1 MIDLPPDTDDEVDL
15 GLCGDVEVA
24 SRTSSTLQANLL
36 LLLGK
41 VLLHVG
47 LRALED
53 DLALGLGRLFRTL
66 AISSQ
71 RRNGSFEVSV
81 PKDG

>member
-1 MIDLPPDTDDEVDL
+1 MLQPSHLMRIIDVPPNTDNEVDL

-24 SRTSSTLQANLL
+24 SRTSSPLQADLL
-36 LLLGK
+36 LLLRK
-41 VLLHVG
+41 VLLHIG

-66 AISSQ
+66 AISS
-71 RRNGSFEVSV
+71 
-81 PKDG
+81 